1 MNKPMKIVLALAV
14 IFTASGY
21 LLDEYGNVFG
31 EVFIGFSILLW
42 IFFLLLIYQQRTKS
56 KTDTFN

>member
-1 MNKPMKIVLALAV
+1 MKIVLALAV
-14 IFTASGY
+14 IFTAAGY
-21 LLDEYGNVFG
+21 LLNDNGNVFG

-56 KTDTFN
+56 NTDTSN